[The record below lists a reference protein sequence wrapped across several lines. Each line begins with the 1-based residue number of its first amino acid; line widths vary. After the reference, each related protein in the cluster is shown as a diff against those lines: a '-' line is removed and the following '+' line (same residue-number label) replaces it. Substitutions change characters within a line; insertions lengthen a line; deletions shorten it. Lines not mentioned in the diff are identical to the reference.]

1 MTTAAPAAP
10 PSAPPDEFWRL
21 SVDDYHAMIRAGILK
36 DGDPVELLEGWL
48 VVKMTKYS
56 PHTFSTQTTRE
67 RLEAVLPAEKPP
79 PTAERTDLS
88 PADFLTKRAAASADS
103 KPQLLIFDQFEEV
116 VTLDPYDQILQKMG
130 LEQGGPTPPGAISHF
145 VTKTDDG
152 VRVVD
157 VWESQEVFQRFAEE
171 QIGRTRVKWASRAS
185 PRLASTRFTTP

>member
-1 MTTAAPAAP
+1 MAFRGA
-10 PSAPPDEFWRL
+10 
-21 SVDDYHAMIRAGILK
+21 
-36 DGDPVELLEGWL
+36 
-48 VVKMTKYS
+48 
-56 PHTFSTQTTRE
+56 
-67 RLEAVLPAEKPP
+67 
-79 PTAERTDLS
+79 
-88 PADFLTKRAAASADS
+88 
-103 KPQLLIFDQFEEV
+103 
-116 VTLDPYDQILQKMG
+116 TLDQYDQILQKMG